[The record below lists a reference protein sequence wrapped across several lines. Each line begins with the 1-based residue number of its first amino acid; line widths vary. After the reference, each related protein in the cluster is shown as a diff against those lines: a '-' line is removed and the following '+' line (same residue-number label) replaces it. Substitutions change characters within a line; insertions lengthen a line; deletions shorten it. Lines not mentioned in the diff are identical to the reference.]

1 MATALEAPIAPD
13 DDRFIDP
20 LMWTSQRIDGGISR
34 GIWDTTIS
42 AHTAH
47 EWHIERPMT
56 VGAPAF
62 SRFRTICDS
71 RVVAFG
77 GDAGVRC
84 SHDIRAARRTTRQ
97 DFSIVYAADGDAQL
111 DVGGRVNDLHAGMFT
126 ITDSA
131 RPMTLDIPSSFRQ
144 IYFIFPKERVLSV
157 FPFVEEFVGV
167 PFGRDKGLLSFFLDH
182 LSSVEHHLGTFED
195 VDALTVMNATLDLLA
210 MTLSS
215 LDADRMITP
224 RERQMTRLKA
234 YIEAKLRD
242 ADLDIATIAADNG
255 INVRYLHKLFAGT
268 GVTVSNWIRK
278 RRLEMCRRDLD
289 ARALARRSVTEIALR
304 WGFNDMSHFSK
315 AFRREFG
322 MGPREYRCRDTGPNL
337 RN

>member
-1 MATALEAPIAPD
+1 MAIALQVPIAPESD
-13 DDRFIDP
+13 FSIDP
-20 LMWTSQRIDGGISR
+20 RMWTSQRIDGGIAR
-34 GIWDTTIS
+34 GIWDTTVS

-47 EWHIERPMT
+47 EWHIERPMP
-56 VGAPAF
+56 VGTPGF
-62 SRFRTICDS
+62 SRVRTVCDS

-77 GDAGVRC
+77 GAEGVRC

-97 DFSIVYAADGDAQL
+97 DFSIVYAAEGDAQL
-111 DVGGRVNDLHAGMFT
+111 DVGGRIIDLKSGMFT

-144 IYFIFPKERVLSV
+144 IYFIFPKNRVLSV

-167 PFGRDKGLLSFFLDH
+167 PLGRDQGLLSFFLDH
-182 LSSVEHHLGTFED
+182 LSSIEHHLGTFED
-195 VDALTVMNATLDLLA
+195 VHAVTVLNATLDLLA

-224 RERQMTRLKA
+224 RERQLTRLKA
-234 YIEAKLRD
+234 YMEAKLRES
-242 ADLDIATIAADNG
+242 DLDIATIAAENG
-255 INVRYLHKLFAGT
+255 INVRYLHKIFAGT

-289 ARALARRSVTEIALR
+289 ASALARRSVTEIALR

-322 MGPREYRCRDTGPNL
+322 MGPREYRYRDTKLDLPN
-337 RN
+337 

>member
-1 MATALEAPIAPD
+1 MATVLKVPNAPVD
-13 DDRFIDP
+13 DASIDAC
-20 LMWTSQRIDGGISR
+20 MWTSQRIDGGISP
-34 GIWDTTIS
+34 GNWDTTVS

-47 EWHIERPMT
+47 EWHVERPMT
-56 VGAPAF
+56 IGTPAF
-62 SRFRTICDS
+62 SRFRTVCDS
-71 RVVAFG
+71 RVVTFG
-77 GDAGVRC
+77 GDEGVRC
-84 SHDIRAARRTTRQ
+84 SHDIRAARRTERR
-97 DFSIVYAADGDAQL
+97 DFSIVYVANGDAQL
-111 DVGGRVNDLHAGMFT
+111 DVGGRVIDLHAGMFT

-131 RPMTLDIPSSFRQ
+131 RPMTLDIPSGFRQ
-144 IYFIFPKERVLSV
+144 IYFIFPKDRVLSV

-195 VDALTVMNATLDLLA
+195 VHALTVMNATLDLLA

-242 ADLDIATIAADNG
+242 AELDIATIAADNG
-255 INVRYLHKLFAGT
+255 INVRYLHKLFAGS
-268 GVTVSNWIRK
+268 GVTVSTWIRK
-278 RRLEMCRRDLD
+278 RRLEMCRRDLN
-289 ARALARRSVTEIALR
+289 ATALARRSVTEIALR

-322 MGPREYRCRDTGPNL
+322 VGPRDYRFHGTNPGLPG
-337 RN
+337 